1 MVAMAR
7 SLALVLSL
15 LGTLVTATTHAQ
27 EQPMDADSTRNP
39 SDGDGFGEWYLAGAI
54 TSATAGITMGALG
67 IWATLRLESID
78 EEPRFVRFKEGVP
91 GSFDACEAA
100 RLGVPNKDYRL
111 LEGAKFPSEARAQCS
126 DRDEMVA
133 VQLVT
138 LPATV
143 VFSGLAAFL
152 FAEAF
157 GEGPD
162 DLQIATEMGPDSFG
176 LTASARF

>member
-1 MVAMAR
+1 M
-7 SLALVLSL
+7 LAASP
-15 LGTLVTATTHAQ
+15 TRAQ
-27 EQPMDADSTRNP
+27 RQPVDAEPPKSS
-39 SDGDGFGEWYLAGAI
+39 SDGDGFGEWYLVGAI
-54 TSATAGITMGALG
+54 TSAAAGITMGAIG
-67 IWATLRLESID
+67 IWATLRLDSID
-78 EEPRFVRFKEGVP
+78 DDPRLARFKEGVP
-91 GSFDACEAA
+91 ASLDACEAA
-100 RLGVPNKDYRL
+100 ELGVPNKDYRL
-111 LEGAKFPSEARAQCS
+111 LPGAMFPSEVRALCT

-162 DLQIATEMGPDSFG
+162 DLQIATQVGPSSFG
-176 LTASARF
+176 VTATARF

>member
-1 MVAMAR
+1 MTAMRRFSALMVGMICA
-7 SLALVLSL
+7 LASAK
-15 LGTLVTATTHAQ
+15 GQAQ
-27 EQPMDADSTRNP
+27 EQPVDAEPARRT

-54 TSATAGITMGALG
+54 TAATAGITMGALG
-67 IWATLRLESID
+67 VWATLRLDSID
-78 EEPRFVRFKEGVP
+78 EEPRFVRFAEGVP
-91 GSFDACEAA
+91 SSLDPCEAA

-111 LEGAKFPSEARAQCS
+111 LPGAMFPSEATALCA
-126 DRDEMVA
+126 DRDEMIA
-133 VQLVT
+133 MQLVT

-162 DLQIATEMGPDSFG
+162 DLQIATQVGPSSFG

>member
-1 MVAMAR
+1 MTTMRRFSA
-7 SLALVLSL
+7 LALCVLC
-15 LGTLVTATTHAQ
+15 TLVTPTGHAQ
-27 EQPMDADSTRNP
+27 QQPVDAEPTTRTR
-39 SDGDGFGEWYLAGAI
+39 DGDGIGEWYLAGAL
-54 TSATAGITMGALG
+54 TAATAGITMGALG
-67 IWATLRLESID
+67 IWATLRLDSLD
-78 EEPRFVRFKEGVP
+78 EEPRFARFKEGVP
-91 GSFDACEAA
+91 ASFDACEAA

-111 LEGAKFPSEARAQCS
+111 LPGAMFPSEARAHCS
-126 DRDEMVA
+126 DRDEVVA

-162 DLQIATEMGPDSFG
+162 DLQIATSIGPGSFG